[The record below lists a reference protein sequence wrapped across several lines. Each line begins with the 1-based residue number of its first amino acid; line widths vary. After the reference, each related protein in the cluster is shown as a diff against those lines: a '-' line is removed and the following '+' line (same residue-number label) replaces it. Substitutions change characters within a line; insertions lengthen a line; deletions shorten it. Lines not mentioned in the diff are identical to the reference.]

1 MANEIVFDNPAAERE
16 MLITMLYKTAFP
28 VAAKYVAKMGGSF
41 DDAKDVFHDALVIY
55 YEKLVD
61 RELPAQSNEKAY
73 LLGITKH
80 LWLKKF
86 REVSNNQPLDE
97 SGFDITDEADE
108 QLSGPKLMHYL
119 ETAGKKC
126 MELLSAFYYHKQP
139 MKELAGL
146 FGYTSERS
154 ATVQKYKCI
163 EKVRETVKQQSLTYA
178 DFIE

>member
-1 MANEIVFDNPAAERE
+1 MANEIVFNEPVAERE
-16 MLITMLYKTAFP
+16 KLITTLYKTAFP
-28 VAAKYVAKMGGSF
+28 VVAKYVAKMGGSF
-41 DDAKDVFHDALVIY
+41 DDARDIFHDALVIY
-55 YEKLVD
+55 YEKMVAG
-61 RELPAQSNEKAY
+61 ELPAQSNEKAY

-86 REVSNNQPLDE
+86 REDSNSLPLDGYE
-97 SGFDITDEADE
+97 FDITDETDE
-108 QLSGPKLMHYL
+108 HPSSNKLMRYL

-146 FGYTSERS
+146 FGYTNERS